1 MTGKKLYIFF
11 VLMFVCVCTGRVSAQ
26 DLSGSFSNYSGSR
39 SLIVNP
45 AGLSTSNVYFDVG
58 LSASFNFSNN
68 FLYLCGTDFTKW
80 VFHGFNVNYWPAYD
94 LGDNFYRYKWYK
106 HAFKIN
112 SNTDYKKFKSGFD
125 FNVFSMMYNITPKQT
140 VAVTFNNR
148 MYLSGDNIPYEV
160 AEILSLS
167 LCEDG
172 VRTTADGQNVYYKIP
187 RTKYFKNYSSED
199 TKVSA
204 LEWSEIGLAYS
215 ATVYDRYTD
224 KFDVGVTAKYLIGY
238 SGGAYVQNHID
249 YDIKSVDSTY
259 VNSVDAEYAYA
270 YSYNYDR
277 NGFSYYHDKL
287 KRMKRVLGFGGKSC
301 GTGFGFDIG
310 FVYTHKRYSDTKT
323 RYERKC
329 EYPSTEYEWKI
340 GVSVIDLGFITFNSH
355 ATTRRYTSDDI
366 LKMSNNV
373 IFRDQMDNLDE
384 VVLTDFFDNLSYH
397 CYGDSTASIRGTSF
411 TMGLPTALSLQF
423 DWNVRDN
430 YYIGAIWMQPI
441 RLQKYSV
448 VRAAQL
454 VLTPRYETR
463 RWEITVPITFIDYN
477 RLYLGLSV
485 RYSVFTIGTQNLL
498 NIIGIGKTYGANIY
512 FGVKF
517 NLCKGRCLDKHYSCL
532 PYNSYRKSEY
542 NRKK

>member
-1 MTGKKLYIFF
+1 MISKKQYIFLL
-11 VLMFVCVCTGRVSAQ
+11 VSLFVCVGHVSAQ

-68 FLYLCGTDFTKW
+68 FLYLEGTDFTKY
-80 VFHGFNVNYWPAYD
+80 VFHGFNKDYWPSYD
-94 LGDNFYRYKWYK
+94 LGDNFYRYQWYK
-106 HAFKIN
+106 HAFKI
-112 SNTDYKKFKSGFD
+112 SGGTDYKKFKSGVD

-140 VAVTFNNR
+140 IAVTFNNR

-160 AEILSLS
+160 AEILSFS
-167 LCEDG
+167 LYEDG
-172 VRTTADGQNVYYKIP
+172 VMTTDDGHNVYYRIP

-238 SGGAYVQNHID
+238 SGGAYVQNHIN
-249 YDIKSVDSTY
+249 YDLKSADSTY
-259 VNSVDAEYAYA
+259 VNSVDAEFAYA
-270 YSYNYDR
+270 YNYDYDH

-287 KRMKRVLGFGGKSC
+287 KSMKKTLGFGGKSC

-310 FVYTHKRYSDTKT
+310 FVYTKKRYSDTRT
-323 RYERKC
+323 RYERPC
-329 EYPSTEYEWKI
+329 EYPSTDYEWKI
-340 GVSVIDLGFITFNSH
+340 GVSVVDLGFIKFNSH
-355 ATTRRYTSDDI
+355 ATTRRYTSDDTI
-366 LKMSNNV
+366 RISNSI
-373 IFRDQMDNLDE
+373 IFGDQMEKMDD
-384 VVLTDFFDNLSYH
+384 VVLTDFFNDLSYH
-397 CYGDSTASIRGTSF
+397 CYGDSTASNTGTSF

-430 YYIGAIWMQPI
+430 YYVGAIWMQPI

-454 VLTPRYETR
+454 LLTPRYETR
-463 RWEITVPITFIDYN
+463 RWELTVPITFIDYN
-477 RLYLGLSV
+477 RLYLGVSA
-485 RYSVFTIGTQNLL
+485 RYSFFTIGTQNLL
-498 NIIGIGKTYGANIY
+498 NIVGIGKTYGANIY

-517 NLCKGRCLDKHYSCL
+517 NLYKGHCLNEHDVCW
-532 PYNSYRKSEY
+532 SYSEY
-542 NRKK
+542 KRRK